1 MSVITILGAGGF
13 GTALAVACHREG
25 NTVYLWSPFE
35 SQLCDICADNENK
48 KLLPGVAVSPEI
60 HLTTELDCC
69 GESDLVI
76 IATPSFAVGETAER
90 IKPYLGKNT
99 VVASVAKGFNPS
111 DNRRLSEVIEEKL
124 PQHPVVVVSG
134 PSHAEEIARN
144 VPTTVVAASKN
155 REAAEYV
162 QGLLS
167 SATLRLYVN
176 DDVVGVE
183 LGGALKN
190 VISICAGICVGLGLG
205 DNTRAALMTRGI
217 TEIARLGV
225 AMGAQTETFAGLTG
239 IGDLI
244 VTCTSEHS
252 RNRRAG
258 VMIGQGVSPKEA
270 VQKVGTVEGYTASKI
285 AYELSQ
291 AYHIEMPIVHETYE
305 VLYHDKPIDQAL
317 AALMERPTR
326 HESEEIWLK
335 EKNN

>member
-13 GTALAVACHREG
+13 GTALAVACHR
-25 NTVYLWSPFE
+25 E

-270 VQKVGTVEGYTASKI
+270 VQKVGT